1 MDVPT
6 PTPAADSHA
15 DKVRNAIEAEFA
27 RAGGPVLGA
36 VMAEAAMALRAK
48 QIERMKALNG
58 RLAVA
63 KEALAIRTEENN
75 RHLAV
80 KFEVMEAARRTW
92 EARCREYETERV
104 AGQSACV
111 PLQNVVLDIVKEIN
125 APDLTFGGRVRQ
137 WDVGDH
143 VSQPLARPD

>member
-1 MDVPT
+1 
-6 PTPAADSHA
+6 
-15 DKVRNAIEAEFA
+15 
-27 RAGGPVLGA
+27 
-36 VMAEAAMALRAK
+36 MAEAAMALRAK
-48 QIERMKALNG
+48 QIERMKALNA

-92 EARCREYETERV
+92 EARCREYEIERV

-111 PLQNVVLDIVKEIN
+111 PLQNAVLDIVKEIN
-125 APDLTFGGRVRQ
+125 APDLAFGGRVRQ

-143 VSQPLARPD
+143 VPQPLAQPD